1 MQTMTEVKHNIRT
14 FPGAAHYQYLL
25 SLLGWGGG
33 TGGRQGENWT
43 EGRGRHLVAQMVKN
57 PPAER
62 EIRVRSLDW
71 EDPLE
76 EGMATHSRILA

>member
-33 TGGRQGENWT
+33 TGGSWVPLT
-43 EGRGRHLVAQMVKN
+43 
-57 PPAER
+57 
-62 EIRVRSLDW
+62 SLDSFQKKQNKTGQSIL
-71 EDPLE
+71 PGCL
-76 EGMATHSRILA
+76 GATNIDMVVPYQYQYRYCYG